1 MEVTCLGC
9 DVSHPPPSVDTRPS
23 VASVVA
29 SVDPRAC
36 FYTAKIEVQPPH
48 VEIIQ
53 NLGEMVWVSS
63 NFLQWHFAYWCG
75 NHFRVHRSTM
85 LIFIVPRR
93 MDLVLIILSSSEM
106 GSPRGNMRKWP
117 IRRLSRL
124 KNVRFWG
131 FILFRGCFTTME
143 SSADCLG
150 RLQKRGLP
158 KPRIT
163 FIVVTKRYIWKFLT
177 CVTDE
182 LTLSIDT
189 TFASSLPRQSEYGFV
204 SHSVSNIVHHLSLV
218 NRIKVGIVLRV
229 L

>member
-1 MEVTCLGC
+1 
-9 DVSHPPPSVDTRPS
+9 
-23 VASVVA
+23 
-29 SVDPRAC
+29 
-36 FYTAKIEVQPPH
+36 
-48 VEIIQ
+48 
-53 NLGEMVWVSS
+53 
-63 NFLQWHFAYWCG
+63 
-75 NHFRVHRSTM
+75 
-85 LIFIVPRR
+85 
-93 MDLVLIILSSSEM
+93 
-106 GSPRGNMRKWP
+106 
-117 IRRLSRL
+117 
-124 KNVRFWG
+124 
-131 FILFRGCFTTME
+131 ME

-204 SHSVSNIVHHLSLV
+204 SHSVPNIDHHLSLV